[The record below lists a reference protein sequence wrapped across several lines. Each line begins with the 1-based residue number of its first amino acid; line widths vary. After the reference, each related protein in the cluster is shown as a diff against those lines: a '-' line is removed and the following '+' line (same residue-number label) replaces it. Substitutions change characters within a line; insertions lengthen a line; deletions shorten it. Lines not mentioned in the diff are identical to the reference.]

1 MPSMPRN
8 TRQASPARQRG
19 MVTVV
24 AMLFLIATVVFGLAQ
39 MLHISSG
46 NVAESQRQADR
57 AAAFFLAESG
67 LERAQASLATALVGG
82 YDDSSCTGIATSYA
96 LGRGTVSLS
105 AVSSPPSCNNSGATP
120 CGACT
125 VTSSAQ
131 VGGSRSALTQDLNL
145 TVRNGVFCNGATTDC
160 ANSPTLSWQLQLKNT
175 AAVAGIGLFALS
187 YDEQGN
193 NQASCATA
201 SNCRLQMS
209 LSSPAAGNNSV
220 GLMGNAVLIPA
231 GSTYPI
237 YQTMTRGRNNLAEV
251 GGFFLGT
258 SAPTLTG
265 PDASTGAAS
274 YWNTRNNDAT
284 SRTVGSNGSSTGG
297 TNDGTAS
304 SGGSCAAPNATAQSC
319 TSWCHGGDTLV
330 FSFSANVTQLGDQ
343 LSSVTFGTN
352 AGSGQNVAL
361 ARIAKYPS
369 PLVTGAPA
377 NVDAE
382 IWYAHNANFAGSTP
396 LAANASS
403 YKGRGTGAVG
413 ARWTSGSTDTTRIN
427 AGTLTVGAS
436 FAGHPGQV
444 ISVGDTVSWSGSGS
458 ASCPSNTSCGTIAS
472 QVTPLLAGE
481 QLGGRG
487 RYLLSGGQNVP
498 AANNRVWTVS
508 STVLRVSA
516 CSICHFAAGDA
527 ISGLVSGRSI
537 ASQAALDNGYGA
549 TEATGG
555 TGRYTLSGT
564 RTYVA
569 PGTNL
574 YAGTP
579 GSTLYLPA
587 SSSQPQVTTPQM
599 LIALKSGTG
608 ALAPGTRVTAVSA
621 ANAATTAFTV
631 STAPTTPL
639 DGATL
644 CAGTCAFFV
653 PNTDTTFALGGITAN
668 FNGWAAGFTCL
679 KGVDLQPQPVTS
691 SSTSAARWTE
701 AVQ

>member
-1 MPSMPRN
+1 MTPR
-8 TRQASPARQRG
+8 RRSHARPAAQRG

-24 AMLFLIATVVFGLAQ
+24 AMLFLVATVVFGLTQ
-39 MLHISSG
+39 MLNMSSG

-57 AAAFFLAESG
+57 TAAFFLAESG
-67 LERAQASLATALVGG
+67 LEQAQASLAAALVGS
-82 YDDSSCTGIATSYA
+82 YTNNSCTGIASTYT
-96 LGRGTVSLS
+96 LGRGTVGLS
-105 AVSSPPSCNNSGATP
+105 AVSSPANCDNSGATP

-125 VTSSAQ
+125 VTS
-131 VGGSRSALTQDLNL
+131 VGRVGNTQSTLTQDMNL
-145 TVRNGVFCNGATTDC
+145 TVRNGVYCNGATTDC
-160 ANSPTLSWQLQLKNT
+160 ANSPTLNWQLQLQNT
-175 AAVAGIGLFALS
+175 AAVAGIGLFALT

-193 NQASCATA
+193 NQASCAAA

-209 LSSPAAGNNSV
+209 VSSPAAGNNSV

-237 YQTMTRGRNNLAEV
+237 YQTMTKGRNNLAEV

-265 PDASTGAAS
+265 PTTAAGAAS

-284 SRTVGSNGSSTGG
+284 SKTVGSNGSSTGG
-297 TNDGTAS
+297 TNDGTAT
-304 SGGSCAAPNATAQSC
+304 SGGTCAAPGTTTQSC
-319 TSWCHGGDTLV
+319 TSWCQGGDMLV
-330 FSFSANVTQLGDQ
+330 FSFSANVTQLSDE
-343 LSSVTFGTN
+343 LSGVTFGTN
-352 AGSGQNVAL
+352 ASAGQNVAMT
-361 ARIAKYPS
+361 RIAKYPS
-369 PLVTGAPA
+369 PQVTGAPA

-382 IWYAHNANFAGSTP
+382 IWYARNPNFTGASP
-396 LAANASS
+396 LAVNASS
-403 YKGRGTGAVG
+403 YKGRGSGAVG
-413 ARWTSGSTDTTRIN
+413 ARWVSNNADTTSISS
-427 AGTLTVGAS
+427 GTLTVGAS
-436 FAGHPGQV
+436 FTGPPGQV
-444 ISVGDTVSWSGSGS
+444 ISVGDTVSWSGGNGNP
-458 ASCPSNTSCGTIAS
+458 SCPTNTSCGTVTA
-472 QVTPLLAGE
+472 QVTPLLANE

-487 RYLLSGGQNVP
+487 RYQLSGALNVP
-498 AANNRVWTVS
+498 SANNRTWTVS

-516 CSICHFAAGDA
+516 CTVCHFAAGDA
-527 ISGLVSGRSI
+527 LSGLVSGRSI
-537 ASQAALDNGYGA
+537 SSQATPNNGYGA

-555 TGRYTLSGT
+555 VGRYALSGAA
-564 RTYVA
+564 TYVA

-587 SSSQPQVTTPQM
+587 TSSQPTVTSPQM

-608 ALAPGTRVTAVSA
+608 AITPGTRVTAVSA

-631 STAPTTPL
+631 STTPTTPL

-653 PNTDTTFALGGITAN
+653 PNTDTTFALGGVTAN
-668 FNGWAAGFTCL
+668 FNGWAGGFTCL
-679 KGVDLQPQPVTS
+679 KGVDLTPQPVTS
-691 SSTSAARWTE
+691 STTSTARWTE